1 MFGCAARVIYASR
14 SEGLLMAR
22 YRVELLVK
30 LKIPDVT
37 ALTAAN
43 ALRRRM
49 GYADVL
55 HELRRADY
63 YLFDVEAETE
73 EEAIETVR
81 DIAEHTNL
89 FVNPNKH
96 SFEVALWRPPGEPA
110 KVGHDLYRVR
120 CIVRDADIDRGAAL
134 LDDLRRLGYGDKVK
148 GLTAG
153 TLWVMTIRAPDS
165 QTARRIAEE
174 ITITRSRTKGLLANP
189 HYQVC
194 EIW

>member
-1 MFGCAARVIYASR
+1 MPT
-14 SEGLLMAR
+14 

-43 ALRRRM
+43 ALRRRL

-55 HELRRADY
+55 EDLKRADY
-63 YLFDVEAETE
+63 YLFDVEADSEQQALE
-73 EEAIETVR
+73 LVR
-81 DIAEHTNL
+81 EIAEHTNL

-96 SFEVALWRPPGEPA
+96 SFEVAMWEPPSEPA
-110 KVGHDLYRVR
+110 KVGENLYRVR
-120 CIVRDADIDRGAAL
+120 CMVRDADIDRGAAL
-134 LDDLRRLGYGDKVK
+134 LEDLRKLGYGERVK
-148 GLTAG
+148 ALTAG
-153 TLWVMTIRAPDS
+153 TLWIMTIRAPDP
-165 QTARRIAEE
+165 QTARNIAEE
-174 ITITRSRTKGLLANP
+174 ITITRSRTRGLLANP